1 MKATK
6 EHISEE
12 TLVRLLVNRDKKA
25 MEYLYDNYSSAI
37 YGVILRILKAEDIAE
52 EVLQDCFLRF
62 WNKINDY
69 DHTKGKLF
77 TWMINISRNLAIDK
91 LRSKDYKSMARTE
104 DIETSHLNFDS
115 NYSSKFEPEHIGV
128 KEVLEKLNPEQQI
141 LLDMMYFKGYSQ
153 TEIAEE
159 LNIPLGTVKTRVR
172 TVMIILRKFFDKN

>member
-6 EHISEE
+6 EQISEE
-12 TLVRLLVNRDKKA
+12 TLITLLVNKDKKG
-25 MEYLYDNYSSAI
+25 MEYLYDNYSSTI

-62 WNKINDY
+62 WNKISDY
-69 DHTKGKLF
+69 DHTKGRLF

-91 LRSKDYKSMARTE
+91 LRSKDYKSMSRND
-104 DIETSHLNFDS
+104 DIETSHLDFDS
-115 NYSSKFEPEHIGV
+115 NYSFKFEPEHIGV
-128 KEVLEKLNPEQQI
+128 KEILENLNPEQKI

-153 TEIAEE
+153 TEIADE

-172 TVMIILRKFFDKN
+172 TAMIILRKFFDKN